1 MNTGNDKLSSNI
13 DEKVVEDFGREWKH
27 FNHSNIDTSILDSSF
42 DDYFNIFPLKNLE
55 HAEGF
60 DMGCGSGRWA
70 KYIVPNVRF
79 LHCIDPSKSALDQA
93 EINLQ
98 NFQNCDF
105 ECSSVDSC
113 SLKDSSQD
121 FGYSLGVLHHIPNT
135 REALK
140 SCSSKLKSGAPFLL
154 YLYYRFDNKPS
165 WFKAIWAISDLAR
178 KMISNLPYPLK
189 FATSQLIACSIYYPL
204 ARLAKLLEIF
214 KINVSNFPLSEY
226 RSKSFYIMRTDSLDR
241 FGTRLEQRFT
251 KKEIEEMLKDSGF
264 EKISFSEKA
273 PFWVSLAYKK

>member
-1 MNTGNDKLSSNI
+1 MNTGNKKISSNI

-42 DDYFNIFPLKNLE
+42 EDYFNIFPLNDLK

-70 KYIVPNVRF
+70 KYIVPNVRL

-105 ECSSVDSC
+105 ECASVDNC
-113 SLKDSSQD
+113 SLENSSQD

-135 REALK
+135 QEALK
-140 SCSSKLKSGAPFLL
+140 SCSAKLKSGAPFLL

-165 WFKAIWAISDLAR
+165 WFKAIWAVSDLVR
-178 KMISNLPYPLK
+178 RMISNLPYPLK
-189 FATSQLIACSIYYPL
+189 FATSQLIAFLVYYPL
-204 ARLAKLLEIF
+204 ARLANLIEIF

-226 RSKSFYIMRTDSLDR
+226 RSKSFYMMRTDSLDR

-251 KKEIEEMLKDSGF
+251 KKEIEEMLKESGF
-264 EKISFSEKA
+264 ENISFSKKA

>member
-1 MNTGNDKLSSNI
+1 MNTGNDKLSSNV

-121 FGYSLGVLHHIPNT
+121 FAYSLGVLHHIPNT

-140 SCSSKLKSGAPFLL
+140 S
-154 YLYYRFDNKPS
+154 
-165 WFKAIWAISDLAR
+165 
-178 KMISNLPYPLK
+178 LPYPLK

-264 EKISFSEKA
+264 EKISFSKKA

>member
-1 MNTGNDKLSSNI
+1 MNTKNEKLSSNI
-13 DEKVVEDFGREWKH
+13 DEKVVEDFGREWKY
-27 FNHSNIDTSILDSSF
+27 FNHSNIDKSILDSSF
-42 DDYFNIFPLKNLE
+42 EDYFNIFPLKNLE

-105 ECSSVDSC
+105 ECSSVDNC

-135 REALK
+135 LDALK
-140 SCSSKLKSGAPFLL
+140 SCSSKLKKGAPFLL

-165 WFKAIWAISDLAR
+165 WFKATWAISDIAR
-178 KMISNLPYPLK
+178 KIISNLPYSLK
-189 FATSQLIACSIYYPL
+189 FVISQFIACSIYYPL

>member
-1 MNTGNDKLSSNI
+1 MNQNQDINFNAPLLTYDAESNI
-13 DEKVVEDFGREWKH
+13 SQRNMSSLYFINYYKEPFYKETGGLITEMYIRAFNFG
-27 FNHSNIDTSILDSSF
+27 DSYLGMNY
-42 DDYFNIFPLKNLE
+42 DPERMTEEL
-55 HAEGF
+55 
-60 DMGCGSGRWA
+60 A
-70 KYIVPNVRF
+70 KEQTQ
-79 LHCIDPSKSALDQA
+79 LM
-93 EINLQ
+93 

-105 ECSSVDSC
+105 ECSSVDNC

-135 REALK
+135 LDALK
-140 SCSSKLKSGAPFLL
+140 SCSSKLKKGAPFLL

-165 WFKAIWAISDLAR
+165 WFKATWAISDIAR
-178 KMISNLPYPLK
+178 KIISNLPYSLK
-189 FATSQLIACSIYYPL
+189 FVISQFIACSIYYPL